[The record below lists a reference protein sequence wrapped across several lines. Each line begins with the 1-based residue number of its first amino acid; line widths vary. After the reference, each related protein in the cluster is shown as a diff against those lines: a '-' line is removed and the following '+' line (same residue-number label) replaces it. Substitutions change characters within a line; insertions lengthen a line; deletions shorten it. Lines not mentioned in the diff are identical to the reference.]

1 MKATRGSRTSKNGSQ
16 VQSPST
22 IKNKYATLGNSS
34 PKLNNSST
42 AVLLR
47 MNNFEE
53 ESNHSSNDDNVS
65 LSPVRMQL
73 PKEYRKDHLAD
84 IKREVEN
91 ATTKTIKATAE

>member
-1 MKATRGSRTSKNGSQ
+1 
-16 VQSPST
+16 
-22 IKNKYATLGNSS
+22 
-34 PKLNNSST
+34 
-42 AVLLR
+42 